1 MAEGFLPVSK
11 KDLKERGIEQLD
23 FVYVCG
29 DAYVDHSS
37 FGAAIICRML
47 EAHGY
52 TVGFL
57 AQPNWKKPESITA
70 LSEPRLGFLVSSG
83 NMDSMVNHYSV
94 TKHRRAVDAY
104 SPGGKMGKRPDRA
117 VIVYSQMIRSAY
129 PNAAIVI
136 GGIEASLRRLSH
148 YDYWDDEVKR
158 SVLLD
163 ADADLVSYGMG
174 EHSIIEIAD
183 ALNAGIPV
191 SDITFIDG
199 TCYRTRVEED
209 IYDAIRLPNFSKVV
223 ADKKAYARSF
233 KTQYQNTDP
242 ITGQRLYEGYDDG
255 WFVVQ
260 NPPAAPLTMQ
270 EMDDVYALPYMRAW
284 HPMYDSMGGIPA
296 FSEIKFSLTSNRGCY
311 GECNFCALTFH
322 EGRIVQ
328 ARSHESII
336 EEAEGYKDDPDFKG
350 YIHDVGGPTAEFRRP
365 ACKKQLTL
373 GACKDRHCLY
383 PTVCPN
389 LDTDHTDYLE
399 LLRELRSMPGVK
411 KVFVRSG
418 IRYDVVLADYKT
430 HFLKEL
436 SEHHI
441 SGQLR
446 VAPEHISDA
455 VLSKIGKPSMNV
467 YNQFVEEFERV
478 NKQLGMD
485 QYVVPYL
492 ISSHPG
498 SRLTDAIML
507 AEYLNKHKLS
517 PKQVQDFYPTP
528 GTVSTCMYYTGYD
541 PLTMNEVYV
550 ARDPHDKAMQRALIQ
565 YRDPKNQALVREA
578 LRKAHRFDLI
588 GYGPEYLV
596 PPERGADARGNTVS
610 TNSRSGG
617 RSSNARNSD
626 NRNAGRRGAGRGAS
640 NGRNSDTRNS
650 GRRGAGRNTDS
661 RNHGGR
667 SDSRQPG
674 NSRNSNAGRSVAREA
689 ANNNGR
695 STGRGVKTGSPTHS
709 KKQRRK

>member
-11 KDLKERGIEQLD
+11 KDLEERGIGQLD

-37 FGAAIICRML
+37 FGAAIICRLL
-47 EAHGY
+47 EAHGF

-57 AQPNWKKPESITA
+57 AQPNWRKPESVKA
-70 LSEPRLGFLVSSG
+70 LGEPRLGFLVSSG

-104 SPGGKMGKRPDRA
+104 SPGGKMGKRPDHA
-117 VIVYSQMIRSAY
+117 VVVYGNLIRQAY
-129 PNAAIVI
+129 PEAAIII
-136 GGIEASLRRLSH
+136 GGIEASLRRLGH
-148 YDYWDDEVKR
+148 YDYWSDEVKR

-163 ADADLVSYGMG
+163 SGADLISYGMG
-174 EHSIIEIAD
+174 EHSIVEIAE
-183 ALNAGIPV
+183 ALDAGIPV

-199 TCYRTRVEED
+199 TVYKTRVEDD
-209 IYDAIRLPNFSKVV
+209 IYDAVRLPDFSRIS
-223 ADKKAYARSF
+223 AANETDDPQIAKKAKRTYAESF
-233 KTQYQNTDP
+233 KVQYRNTDP
-242 ITGQRLYEGYDDG
+242 VTGQRLYEAYDDG

-260 NPPAAPLTMQ
+260 NPPAKPLTTQ
-270 EMDDVYALPYMRAW
+270 EMDDVYALPYMRDW
-284 HPMYDSMGGIPA
+284 HPMYDAAGGIPA

-328 ARSHESII
+328 ARSHESIV
-336 EEAEGYKDDPDFKG
+336 EEAKGYREDPDFKG

-399 LLRELRSMPGVK
+399 LLRELRSLPGVK

-436 SEHHI
+436 AEHHI

-446 VAPEHISDA
+446 VAPEHVSDA
-455 VLSKIGKPSMNV
+455 VLSKIGKPSVNV
-467 YNQFVEEFERV
+467 YNRFVEEFEKV
-478 NKQLGMD
+478 NKQLGKD

-498 SRLTDAIML
+498 SRLKDAILL

-550 ARDPHDKAMQRALIQ
+550 ANDSHEKAMQRALIQ
-565 YRDPKNQALVREA
+565 YRDPKNHALVREA

-588 GYGPEYLV
+588 GYGPECLV
-596 PPERGADARGNTVS
+596 PPERGSGNGRSAGSRRTQGANSEARSSGRRTSNTARVQGA
-610 TNSRSGG
+610 NSRSSNSRNPNS
-617 RSSNARNSD
+617 RSSGPRNSD
-626 NRNAGRRGAGRGAS
+626 S
-640 NGRNSDTRNS
+640 RNS
-650 GRRGAGRNTDS
+650 GSS
-661 RNHGGR
+661 RSGK
-667 SDSRQPG
+667 
-674 NSRNSNAGRSVAREA
+674 
-689 ANNNGR
+689 
-695 STGRGVKTGSPTHS
+695 GVKTGSPTHS
-709 KKQRRK
+709 KKQRRKK